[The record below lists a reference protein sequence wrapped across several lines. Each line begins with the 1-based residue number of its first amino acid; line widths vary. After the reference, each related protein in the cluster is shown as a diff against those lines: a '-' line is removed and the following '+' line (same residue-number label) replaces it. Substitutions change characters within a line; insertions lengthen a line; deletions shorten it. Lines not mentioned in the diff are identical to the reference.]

1 MYLVNLNVNA
11 LVDIQDA
18 FDQLFPSDQ
27 IEFMIDNIECIPD
40 EKIKMEYEKRFGNQV
55 IEEEN

>member
-1 MYLVNLNVNA
+1 MYRVNLNVNA

-27 IEFMIDNIECIPD
+27 IDFMIDNIECIPD
-40 EKIKMEYEKRFGNQV
+40 KNIKMEYEKRFGNQV

>member
-1 MYLVNLNVNA
+1 MIEATLTMDIE
-11 LVDIQDA
+11 VDVQEA
-18 FDQLFPSDQ
+18 FDELFRCDQ

-40 EKIKMEYEKRFGNQV
+40 ENIKMEYEKRFGNQV

>member
-1 MYLVNLNVNA
+1 MIEATLTMDIE
-11 LVDIQDA
+11 VDVQEA
-18 FDQLFPSDQ
+18 FDELFPSDQ

>member
-1 MYLVNLNVNA
+1 MCEATLTMDIE
-11 LVDIQDA
+11 VDVQEA
-18 FDQLFPSDQ
+18 FDELFPSDQ
-27 IEFMIDNIECIPD
+27 IEFMIDNIEYLPD

>member
-1 MYLVNLNVNA
+1 MLEATLTMDIE
-11 LVDIQDA
+11 VDVQEA
-18 FDQLFPSDQ
+18 FDELFPSDQ

-40 EKIKMEYEKRFGNQV
+40 EEIKREYEKRFGNQV